1 MNPQDNA
8 CQGSNSNDES
18 HIAPPSDK
26 SKRKGPRPIDP
37 SDFGVDVEKPDPA
50 VWSDL
55 AQSKRGRGE
64 DAPVVAANT
73 PMNLHQIFTR
83 DHRFV
88 GGIRLNEFDGST
100 MVRVPGSDSLEP
112 VNGTIATEL
121 VIWLEFVYGMRTTE
135 ERVGKSLNEAALHD
149 RYHPVRDYLRGTKW
163 DGTPRARRLLSDYL
177 GAKDTPLHESLSM
190 RWMLSAVAR
199 VMRPGCK
206 VDTTLILVG
215 KQGARKSTAIRVL
228 AGEYSADTLLD
239 LGSKDLYESIHG
251 VWIYELAELDSF
263 RKAEWPKIKAIL
275 SSAKDRYR
283 RPYSPAAEARERQCI
298 FIGTTNDARF
308 LGDPT
313 GSRRFW
319 PVTVGARVDIK
330 ALIRDRDQLWAEAV
344 YLFDQGHKWWLTDEE
359 ADAMSE
365 QAEAYRSLHPWH
377 DRIESWLDM
386 QSSHVVMGDVLE
398 KAVLKDPGQWHQ
410 GDAKIAGE
418 IMRELGWSNK
428 VRRVNGKIQRAW
440 VKG

>member
-1 MNPQDNA
+1 M
-8 CQGSNSNDES
+8 
-18 HIAPPSDK
+18 
-26 SKRKGPRPIDP
+26 
-37 SDFGVDVEKPDPA
+37 
-50 VWSDL
+50 
-55 AQSKRGRGE
+55 
-64 DAPVVAANT
+64 VAANT

-83 DHRFV
+83 DYRLV
-88 GGIRLNEFDGST
+88 GGVRLNEFDGST
-100 MVRVPGSDSLEP
+100 MIRVPGSDELLP
-112 VNGTIATEL
+112 VNGTTATEM

-135 ERVGKSLNEAALHD
+135 ERVGKSLNEAAMHD
-149 RYHPVRDYLRGTKW
+149 RYHPVRDYLRATKW
-163 DGTPRARRLLSDYL
+163 DGNPRVRRLLSGYL
-177 GAKDTPLHESLSM
+177 GAADSSLHESLSM
-190 RWMLSAVAR
+190 RWMLTAVAR

-298 FIGTTNDARF
+298 FIGTTNDAHF

-319 PVTVGARVDIK
+319 PVTVGERVDIPS
-330 ALIRDRDQLWAEAV
+330 LIRDRDQLWAEAV

-359 ADAMSE
+359 ADAMHE
-365 QAEAYRSLHPWH
+365 EAENYRSRHPWFEK
-377 DRIESWLDM
+377 IEPWLDM
-386 QSSHVVMGDVLE
+386 QAGHVTMADVLE
-398 KAVLKDPGQWHQ
+398 KAIGKDAGQWHQ
-410 GDAKIAGE
+410 GDSKIAGE
-418 IMRELGWSNK
+418 VLRELGWTNE
-428 VRRVNGKIQRAW
+428 RRRIGGKKQWAW
-440 VKG
+440 HRGSL